1 MGVNSSCRS
10 SGSLCPSAFPPL
22 KAVATDWM
30 DCNKELT
37 AAGLH
42 RIHTCFPFNP
52 HSRNESFR
60 GTRLGKDSER
70 RAKKKEIYL
79 FFIPS
84 RILSSSE
91 RQSSERRAKK
101 KEIYLF
107 FNDYQIYYLKCNVVG
122 ISNLKSCP
130 SLRGTRTFSKEK
142 VRRGFLTYPIAIN
155 RTTRGK
161 PLRLQ
166 KTSFFESTSP

>member
-30 DCNKELT
+30 DYNKELT

-70 RAKKKEIYL
+70 RAKKKANSFVFLFRAASYLRRNDKVVKGERRKKKIHL
-79 FFIPS
+79 FFY
-84 RILSSSE
+84 SE
-91 RQSSERRAKK
+91 
-101 KEIYLF
+101 
-107 FNDYQIYYLKCNVVG
+107 
-122 ISNLKSCP
+122 P
-130 SLRGTRTFSKEK
+130 H
-142 VRRGFLTYPIAIN
+142 PIFVE
-155 RTTRGK
+155 TTK
-161 PLRLQ
+161 
-166 KTSFFESTSP
+166 

>member
-10 SGSLCPSAFPPL
+10 SGLLCPSAFPPL

-30 DCNKELT
+30 NCNKELT

-52 HSRNESFR
+52 HSRKESFR

-91 RQSSERRAKK
+91 RQSSEKNFRIKLNPEVNNRHSNNLS
-101 KEIYLF
+101 IVRHGQTT
-107 FNDYQIYYLKCNVVG
+107 YQSHRTI
-122 ISNLKSCP
+122 IR
-130 SLRGTRTFSKEK
+130 SL
-142 VRRGFLTYPIAIN
+142 
-155 RTTRGK
+155 
-161 PLRLQ
+161 
-166 KTSFFESTSP
+166 

>member
-10 SGSLCPSAFPPL
+10 SGLLCPSAFPPL

-30 DCNKELT
+30 NCNKELT

-52 HSRNESFR
+52 HSRKESFR

-107 FNDYQIYYLKCNVVG
+107 FIPSRILSSSERQSSEKNFRIKLNPEVNNRHSNNLSIVRHGQTTYQSHRTI
-122 ISNLKSCP
+122 IR
-130 SLRGTRTFSKEK
+130 SL
-142 VRRGFLTYPIAIN
+142 
-155 RTTRGK
+155 
-161 PLRLQ
+161 
-166 KTSFFESTSP
+166 

>member
-10 SGSLCPSAFPPL
+10 SGLLCPSAFPPL

-30 DCNKELT
+30 NCNKELT

-52 HSRNESFR
+52 HSRKESFR
-60 GTRLGKDSER
+60 GTRLGKGSER

-91 RQSSERRAKK
+91 RQSSERREKK
-101 KEIYLF
+101 NQAWLIFFPSRILF
-107 FNDYQIYYLKCNVVG
+107 SRFISKILTNEWDKYAEVAPIGATSVIHLLITFNDYAILYLK
-122 ISNLKSCP
+122 STTP
-130 SLRGTRTFSKEK
+130 SFNG
-142 VRRGFLTYPIAIN
+142 
-155 RTTRGK
+155 
-161 PLRLQ
+161 
-166 KTSFFESTSP
+166 

>member
-10 SGSLCPSAFPPL
+10 SGLLCPSAFPPL

-91 RQSSERRAKK
+91 RQSSEKNFRIKLNPEVNNRHSNNLS
-101 KEIYLF
+101 IVRHGQTT
-107 FNDYQIYYLKCNVVG
+107 YQSHHTI
-122 ISNLKSCP
+122 IR
-130 SLRGTRTFSKEK
+130 SL
-142 VRRGFLTYPIAIN
+142 
-155 RTTRGK
+155 
-161 PLRLQ
+161 
-166 KTSFFESTSP
+166 

>member
-10 SGSLCPSAFPPL
+10 SGLLCPSAFPPL

-52 HSRNESFR
+52 HSRKESFR

-91 RQSSERRAKK
+91 RQSSEKNFRIKLNPEVNNRHSNNLS
-101 KEIYLF
+101 IVRHGQTT
-107 FNDYQIYYLKCNVVG
+107 YQSHRTI
-122 ISNLKSCP
+122 IR
-130 SLRGTRTFSKEK
+130 SL
-142 VRRGFLTYPIAIN
+142 
-155 RTTRGK
+155 
-161 PLRLQ
+161 
-166 KTSFFESTSP
+166 

>member
-10 SGSLCPSAFPPL
+10 SGLLCPSAFPPL

-52 HSRNESFR
+52 HSRKESFR

-70 RAKKKEIYL
+70 RAKNKEIYL

-91 RQSSERRAKK
+91 RQSSEKNFRIKLNPEVNNRHSNNLS
-101 KEIYLF
+101 IVRHGQTT
-107 FNDYQIYYLKCNVVG
+107 YQSHRTI
-122 ISNLKSCP
+122 IR
-130 SLRGTRTFSKEK
+130 SL
-142 VRRGFLTYPIAIN
+142 
-155 RTTRGK
+155 
-161 PLRLQ
+161 
-166 KTSFFESTSP
+166 

>member
-10 SGSLCPSAFPPL
+10 SGLLCPSAFTPL

-30 DCNKELT
+30 DCNKAHT

-52 HSRNESFR
+52 HSRKESFR

-91 RQSSERRAKK
+91 RQSSEKNFRIKLNPEVNNRHSNNLS
-101 KEIYLF
+101 IVRHGQTT
-107 FNDYQIYYLKCNVVG
+107 YQSHRTI
-122 ISNLKSCP
+122 IR
-130 SLRGTRTFSKEK
+130 SL
-142 VRRGFLTYPIAIN
+142 
-155 RTTRGK
+155 
-161 PLRLQ
+161 
-166 KTSFFESTSP
+166 

>member
-10 SGSLCPSAFPPL
+10 SGSLYPSAFPPL

-101 KEIYLF
+101 KANSFVFLFRAASYL
-107 FNDYQIYYLKCNVVG
+107 I
-122 ISNLKSCP
+122 
-130 SLRGTRTFSKEK
+130 
-142 VRRGFLTYPIAIN
+142 
-155 RTTRGK
+155 
-161 PLRLQ
+161 
-166 KTSFFESTSP
+166 

>member
-10 SGSLCPSAFPPL
+10 SGLLCPSAFPPL

-70 RAKKKEIYL
+70 RAKKKANSFVFLFRAASYL
-79 FFIPS
+79 RRNDKVVKKTSGLNLNPEVNRCNS
-84 RILSSSE
+84 NILSIIRH
-91 RQSSERRAKK
+91 RQTT
-101 KEIYLF
+101 
-107 FNDYQIYYLKCNVVG
+107 YQSHRTI
-122 ISNLKSCP
+122 IR
-130 SLRGTRTFSKEK
+130 SL
-142 VRRGFLTYPIAIN
+142 
-155 RTTRGK
+155 
-161 PLRLQ
+161 
-166 KTSFFESTSP
+166 